1 MNTSWDA
8 LAYFQNLVRLDFI
21 FSGMEVSSTWVL
33 AARFAFLLFFG
44 GGLLWVAYRIAWKI
58 LDCVQTLLA
67 GAVHLP
73 KSFFLV
79 LLLVIPLSAES
90 LGARSLGY
98 ILAVFFVLALVGAF
112 GLILVLWK
120 YGVDQTLRL
129 VNTLKSRGQSTDE
142 RPVERSLPPDNVLTP
157 LSTSPPET
165 SLRERVAWTC
175 TT

>member
-1 MNTSWDA
+1 MNISWDG
-8 LAYFQNLVRLDFI
+8 LAHIQNLVRLDFI
-21 FSGMEVSSTWVL
+21 FSGLEVSSSWVL
-33 AARFAFLLFFG
+33 AARFAFLLLFG
-44 GGLLWVAYRIAWKI
+44 GGLIWVAYRIAWKV

-79 LLLVIPLSAES
+79 LLLVIPLSSES

-98 ILAVFFVLALVGAF
+98 ILVVFFVLALVAAL

-129 VNTLKSRGQSTDE
+129 LDTLRSRSETAGDQRASASPAPE
-142 RPVERSLPPDNVLTP
+142 NVVIQPPVGP
-157 LSTSPPET
+157 
-165 SLRERVAWTC
+165 SLRDRMAWPSSG
-175 TT
+175 